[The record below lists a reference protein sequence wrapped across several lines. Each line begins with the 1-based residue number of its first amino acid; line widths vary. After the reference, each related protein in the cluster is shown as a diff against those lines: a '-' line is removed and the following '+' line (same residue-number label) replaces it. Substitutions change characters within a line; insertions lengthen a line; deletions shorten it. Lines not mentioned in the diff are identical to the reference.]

1 MRKLTITS
9 VAVGAALLS
18 AAPFSLRFSPENSVS
33 LAIDT
38 VQRGD
43 WSSAHAVEHC
53 GRSSP
58 SHAARVLRLRW
69 RLYPYRSYGYG
80 CGSYSAYQSNTYGY
94 HPYRVTGS
102 WNSYSSTWYSPYRAN
117 GGYSSPA
124 YNPWS
129 AYGSTA
135 YSPFPWG
142 GYSSAAYNPYWP
154 SYLRYRGDGVLR
166 ALERNRFKLK

>member
-38 VQRGD
+38 ANAVIGRPLTPLSIAGVHRRAMRRG
-43 WSSAHAVEHC
+43 SY
-53 GRSSP
+53 GYGGGY
-58 SHAARVLRLRW
+58 
-69 RLYPYRSYGYG
+69 YPYRSYGYG
-80 CGSYSAYQSNTYGY
+80 YESYSAYQSNTYGY
-94 HPYRVTGS
+94 HSYRITGS

-142 GYSSAAYNPYWP
+142 GYSSAAYNPY
-154 SYLRYRGDGVLR
+154 
-166 ALERNRFKLK
+166 